1 MPGYVRRFTEV
12 PTLEVIREIEG
23 LVIVDLAPPAPATGA
38 GSGTVLL
45 VGEFEDGYF
54 ATDEEALG
62 AVEVYGSGDYQHKF
76 GGFGYLYNGVKAN
89 HPSAR
94 RSLSEDWNGN
104 GWLKSY
110 GLKANRLLVSR
121 VDTSVGEVVF
131 SPLATIKGSAGPWPL
146 DIGDV
151 LSATTNTG
159 TGTTTA
165 LAATAATVTGS
176 GAALGTIVGGDTF
189 TLQVDH
195 GPVTTITFGAADI
208 TIAAVVARIN
218 NTLGAIVAANSAGQ
232 LALTGIRL
240 GTAGQLVLADVT
252 AGCLAKLGHTAATT
266 DGTGNV
272 ANLASVTAT
281 EVAALVNASASM
293 GAANA
298 AAKVSPSDGKLWLY
312 HTVSATASTIQI
324 DAGTGGMGAALGFV
338 IDVDAAIA
346 LNEAGTIPAGTR
358 VQASSLSTFDYTFDN
373 TFGGSVV
380 PEWVTMQTIDI
391 PAGAAGPFTVRV
403 RPGRDNGTSIGAA
416 ISLVNTLVD
425 SPSFAAFTVSNPAA
439 LTAALTEG
447 QKDAA
452 YKEALDA
459 TLNEL
464 GVCREANYL
473 LIARCSDSVK
483 REGRANA
490 VLATEIGMFGRKYI
504 AGNMLGTSPD
514 ASIVDVAS
522 YRRDRLFYS
531 ALALKVKIPVIAE
544 RGTGG
549 GSGFTADGIINVRP
563 DGPLCTLC
571 ARLPPEENPGQQTNL
586 IDDFFAVNAY
596 GASITIDT
604 YKAFR
609 RNGICAPRVDRV
621 GGTIFQSGVTSS
633 LISGEETIARRRM
646 ADFIQDSAIGIW
658 LPYSKKIAREAVRMR
673 ALAKWNQFL
682 AGLESAAN
690 PEKSRI
696 HSWST
701 DDGVNAGNT
710 NTTLALGVYYVLTKV
725 KTHPSLD
732 FIVLQTEIGENAI
745 ITKSL

>member
-1 MPGYVRRFTEV
+1 
-12 PTLEVIREIEG
+12 
-23 LVIVDLAPPAPATGA
+23 
-38 GSGTVLL
+38 
-45 VGEFEDGYF
+45 
-54 ATDEEALG
+54 
-62 AVEVYGSGDYQHKF
+62 
-76 GGFGYLYNGVKAN
+76 
-89 HPSAR
+89 
-94 RSLSEDWNGN
+94 
-104 GWLKSY
+104 
-110 GLKANRLLVSR
+110 

-146 DIGDV
+146 DVGDI

-159 TGTTTA
+159 TGTTAA
-165 LAATAATVTGS
+165 LAAAAATVTGS

-189 TLQVDH
+189 TLRADH

-218 NTLGAIVAANSAGQ
+218 NTLGATVATNAAGQ
-232 LALTGIRL
+232 LALTGLCL
-240 GTAGQLVLADVT
+240 GTGGQLVRADVT

-266 DGTGNV
+266 NGTGNV
-272 ANLASVTAT
+272 ANLASVTPT

-293 GAANA
+293 TSANVKARLGA
-298 AAKVSPSDGKLWLY
+298 DGALWLY
-312 HTVSATASTIQI
+312 HLVSATASTIQV
-324 DAGTGGMGAALGFV
+324 DAGTGGMGLAMGFT
-338 IDVDAAIA
+338 IDVDATIA
-346 LNEAGTIPAGTR
+346 LNAAGTIPAGTR
-358 VQASSLSTFDYTFDN
+358 VQASGTAGT
-373 TFGGSVV
+373 
-380 PEWVTMQTIDI
+380 EWVTMQSLEI
-391 PAGAAGPFTVRV
+391 PAGEAGPFPVRI
-403 RPGRDNGTSIGAA
+403 RPGLDNGTHVGVA
-416 ISLVNTLVD
+416 ISGVNTLVD
-425 SPSFAAFTVSNPAA
+425 APAFAAFAISNPAA
-439 LTAALTEG
+439 ITAALTEG

-464 GVCREANYL
+464 GICREANYL

-490 VLATEIGMFGRKYI
+490 VLATEIGMFGRKYLT
-504 AGNMLGTSPD
+504 GDMLGSSPD
-514 ASIVDVAS
+514 ESIAAVAS
-522 YRRDRLFYS
+522 YRRDRVFYS

-544 RGTGG
+544 RGTAGG
-549 GSGFTADGIINVRP
+549 QGFTADGIITVRP

-596 GASITIDT
+596 GESITIDT

-609 RNGICAPRVDRV
+609 RNGICAPRVDRTA
-621 GGTIFQSGVTSS
+621 GTIFQSGVTSS
-633 LISGEETIARRRM
+633 LISGEGTIARRRM

-682 AGLESAAN
+682 AGLESAQN

-701 DDGVNAGNT
+701 DDGINAGNT
-710 NTTLALGVYYVLTKV
+710 NTTLALGAYYVLTKV

-745 ITKSL
+745 ITKTL